1 MTDELLDLAQSV
13 VARALPGEG
22 MEVYVTRG
30 TDTEVRAYEGEVE
43 SLSSAET
50 QGMGV
55 RVAARGSGAGSL
67 VTYLLGISDVDP
79 LRYRLLMERF
89 LSGRRSALPDINIDV
104 PVEPTQST
112 AITDVTDKHLPPAPA
127 PHVSNKTN
135 PTTGKNFPNSADY
148 YPAASMRLGEEG
160 SAIVHACVAP
170 TGKLS
175 EDPTIAKTS
184 GSSRLDEGA
193 IKLAK
198 AGHYVAGSED
208 GKPTTGCFNMS
219 IKFQLKN

>member
-1 MTDELLDLAQSV
+1 MPAYAQDAS
-13 VARALPGEG
+13 
-22 MEVYVTRG
+22 
-30 TDTEVRAYEGEVE
+30 
-43 SLSSAET
+43 
-50 QGMGV
+50 
-55 RVAARGSGAGSL
+55 
-67 VTYLLGISDVDP
+67 
-79 LRYRLLMERF
+79 F
-89 LSGRRSALPDINIDV
+89 LSRRAIVLIAIIVLHVLLAYGLATGLARKAIELIAPPIQSDIIEEVQQHDLPPPPPPPEFERPPVEVPPPDINIDV
-104 PVEPTQST
+104 PVEAAAST
-112 AITDVTDKHLPPAPA
+112 AITDVTDKHLPPAPPA
-127 PHVSNKTN
+127 HVSNKTN

-184 GSSRLDEGA
+184 GSARLDEGA

-198 AGHYVAGSED
+198 AGHYVAGTDD
-208 GKPTTGCFNMS
+208 GKPTSGCFNMS

>member
-1 MTDELLDLAQSV
+1 MPAYAQD
-13 VARALPGEG
+13 A
-22 MEVYVTRG
+22 T
-30 TDTEVRAYEGEVE
+30 
-43 SLSSAET
+43 
-50 QGMGV
+50 
-55 RVAARGSGAGSL
+55 
-67 VTYLLGISDVDP
+67 
-79 LRYRLLMERF
+79 F
-89 LSGRRSALPDINIDV
+89 LSRRAIVLVVIIVLHVLLAYGLATGLARKAIELIAPPIQSDIIEEVQQHDLPPPPPPPEFERPPVEVPPPDINIDV
-104 PVEPTQST
+104 PVEVAQST
-112 AITDVTDKHLPPAPA
+112 AITDVTDKHLPPAPP
-127 PHVSNKTN
+127 PHPSSKTN

-184 GSSRLDEGA
+184 GSARLDEGA

-198 AGHYVAGSED
+198 AGHYVAATED

-219 IKFQLKN
+219 IKFQLK

>member
-1 MTDELLDLAQSV
+1 MPAYAQD
-13 VARALPGEG
+13 A
-22 MEVYVTRG
+22 T
-30 TDTEVRAYEGEVE
+30 
-43 SLSSAET
+43 
-50 QGMGV
+50 
-55 RVAARGSGAGSL
+55 
-67 VTYLLGISDVDP
+67 
-79 LRYRLLMERF
+79 F
-89 LSGRRSALPDINIDV
+89 LSRRAIVLVFIIVLHVLLAYGLATGLARKAIELIAPPIQSDIIEEVQQHDLPPPPPPPEFERPPVEVPPPDINIDV
-104 PVEPTQST
+104 PVEVAQST

-127 PHVSNKTN
+127 PHASSKTN

-148 YPAASMRLGEEG
+148 YPAASMRLSEEG

-184 GSSRLDEGA
+184 GSARLDEGA

-198 AGHYVAGSED
+198 AGHYVAGTED
-208 GKPTTGCFNMS
+208 GKPVTGCFNMS